1 MSETLDNSILI
12 NNATILKPAFL
23 ALIQAL
29 VLNVLDILSINHF
42 VLVFLTVATILK
54 GHLHL

>member
-54 GHLHL
+54 PAF